1 MNERRY
7 LPKVFI
13 NIYLRSFETVRTHK
27 YGPRTLSLTFGR
39 TQFWSAVID
48 FGSRVFF
55 FRMAPSVDGER
66 ARQLA
71 NTLLG
76 AKDGG
81 RHHQQRALV
90 LTSLRRTKRRCA

>member
-39 TQFWSAVID
+39 TQLRAAGIG

-55 FRMAPSVDGER
+55 FRRAP
-66 ARQLA
+66 ARQ
-71 NTLLG
+71 G
-76 AKDGG
+76 AGVRFSG
-81 RHHQQRALV
+81 FRV
-90 LTSLRRTKRRCA
+90 

>member
-55 FRMAPSVDGER
+55 SAWRRLVRGLGFGFQGLEFRVSSATPSCQIPAP
-66 ARQLA
+66 
-71 NTLLG
+71 G
-76 AKDGG
+76 AKKKAPKVMREHG
-81 RHHQQRALV
+81 
-90 LTSLRRTKRRCA
+90 